1 MAGRAT
7 GGGRGLTAPS
17 RFEVWIVRFEPVLG
31 AEIGKTRPAVVIS
44 PDDANHSLKTVIVAA
59 LTSVRRKWPTRVPV
73 RVNKITGDVALDQ
86 MRAVDKRRLAKR
98 MGALSAAETEAL
110 LQRLSEMF
118 AP

>member
-1 MAGRAT
+1 MAGRAV

-17 RFEVWIVRFEPVLG
+17 RFEIWLVRLEPVLG
-31 AEIGKTRPAVVIS
+31 AEIGKTRSAVVIS
-44 PDDANHSLKTVIVAA
+44 PDDANHALKTVIVAP

-73 RVNKITGDVALDQ
+73 RVNKVAGDVALDQ
-86 MRAVDKRRLAKR
+86 MRAVDKQRLAKR
-98 MGALSAAETEAL
+98 IGLLSPGETEAL